1 MKGCN
6 GNGLSLP
13 PSGSRKEVEPLK
25 YTEVAAAASVRWQ
38 TGKAC
43 ILDTTSLVCHC
54 LRKGED
60 VAFVL
65 KDVGV
70 LLIQGTGVQM
80 KFYYDF
86 LESIN
91 GKENLEKV
99 VLKVPWLLDLVV
111 SRVVAAASLMSSGR
125 AVVFPTSNG
134 SLHPAHRPG
143 NPAGPQERRCPLSA
157 GTRKVSSCW
166 KVGGVTL

>member
-25 YTEVAAAASVRWQ
+25 YTEVAAAAS
-38 TGKAC
+38 
-43 ILDTTSLVCHC
+43 
-54 LRKGED
+54 
-60 VAFVL
+60 
-65 KDVGV
+65 
-70 LLIQGTGVQM
+70 GTGVQM

-125 AVVFPTSNG
+125 AVVFPSECVCGCSPAWCSCSALLQERWLLGTVGIPPWGAASNG

>member
-1 MKGCN
+1 M
-6 GNGLSLP
+6 
-13 PSGSRKEVEPLK
+13 
-25 YTEVAAAASVRWQ
+25 RWQ

-65 KDVGV
+65 KDIGV

-99 VLKVPWLLDLVV
+99 VLKVSFRFPHGPRAARTRLT
-111 SRVVAAASLMSSGR
+111 RTRPAARPCECCAAA
-125 AVVFPTSNG
+125 G
-134 SLHPAHRPG
+134 SRGLGCILTLKRTG
-143 NPAGPQERRCPLSA
+143 N
-157 GTRKVSSCW
+157 V
-166 KVGGVTL
+166 